1 MDLDQLHT
9 FLEIVRL
16 KSFSKAAQT
25 CYRTQPAI
33 SAQVRQLEQELNT
46 TLFDRL
52 GTKIS
57 LTTAGKIFAEYA
69 EQILE
74 LRRRAQDTINEL
86 DRVPRGELVIAANE
100 ATCIYVL
107 PSVFSEYKKKF
118 PNVQLSVDRAYG
130 SRVVEAVLENLADF
144 GITQLPVQEK
154 KLQVARIHSDE
165 IILLL
170 PGRHPLASKRYV
182 TPRDLMDHP
191 LLLPKSGT
199 TRIRLNTWLEPVE
212 DQIHISMELDSTEMI
227 KRFVMAGL
235 GFSFL
240 AASNCQ
246 EEIAAGKLSA
256 VSLGPE
262 PLIRKVGLIYRKD
275 KALSKAALGFIQV
288 ILEHAGNEIPGAGSV
303 QAARGSL
310 FLSRRNVDVPR
321 HVEEFDD
328 FHFRRKQDGSLPV
341 GGGRSAFAAQ
351 EAGAVHQRHQFS
363 HYPDRRSQRQGRD
376 RAGHSRLAV
385 EPALQAIHVAAR
397 GRAPRRAE
405 VDRMGERCTGLGGI
419 PAARRH
425 WRRGLAAVQLEVT

>member
-46 TLFDRL
+46 TLFERL

-74 LRRRAQDTINEL
+74 LRRRAQDNINEL

-107 PSVFSEYKKKF
+107 PAVFSEYKKKF

-165 IILLL
+165 IMFLL
-170 PGRHPLASKRYV
+170 PARHPLANKRSI
-182 TPRDLMDHP
+182 TARDLMDEP

-199 TRIRLNTWLEPVE
+199 TRIRLNSWLEPVE
-212 DQIHISMELDSTEMI
+212 DQLNISMELDSTEMI

-235 GFSFL
+235 GCSFL

-262 PLIRKVGLIYRKD
+262 PLLRKVGLIYRKD

-288 ILEHAGNEIPGAGSV
+288 ILEHAGNEVPGATRSK
-303 QAARGSL
+303 L
-310 FLSRRNVDVPR
+310 P
-321 HVEEFDD
+321 EEV
-328 FHFRRKQDGSLPV
+328 SP
-341 GGGRSAFAAQ
+341 
-351 EAGAVHQRHQFS
+351 
-363 HYPDRRSQRQGRD
+363 
-376 RAGHSRLAV
+376 
-385 EPALQAIHVAAR
+385 
-397 GRAPRRAE
+397 
-405 VDRMGERCTGLGGI
+405 
-419 PAARRH
+419 
-425 WRRGLAAVQLEVT
+425 